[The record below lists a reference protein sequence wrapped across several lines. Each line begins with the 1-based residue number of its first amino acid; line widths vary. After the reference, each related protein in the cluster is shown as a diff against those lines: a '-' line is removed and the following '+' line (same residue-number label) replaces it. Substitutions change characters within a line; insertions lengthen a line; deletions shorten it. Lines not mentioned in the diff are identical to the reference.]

1 MISHSLGMLVL
12 AYLLGS
18 VPTGYLLVKLCLG
31 VDVREHGS
39 HGIGAINVLRVGG
52 PKLAL
57 PTLALDLG
65 KAWLVVWL
73 AVDMGLPQWHVAM
86 CALAALVGHAYSLWF
101 LLRDGRFA
109 EGKCV
114 AATLGVLIGLVH
126 TRLLPWPCAVL
137 PLGVWVLGILGPRLV
152 LGRWLPLSVA
162 TIAAVLSVP
171 FVVWSMAAG
180 EAWRVLAL
188 AMPVLVLV
196 RHKNNLRR
204 LHAGTESTAAEALRG
219 CREGPVGEPF
229 VPSDSRWTKAR
240 KPRRARGWFWSSH
253 H

>member
-1 MISHSLGMLVL
+1 MTSHSLGMLL
-12 AYLLGS
+12 FAYLIGS

-31 VDVREHGS
+31 MDVREHGS
-39 HGIGAINVLRVGG
+39 HGTGAINVLRVGG

-73 AVDMGLPQWHVAM
+73 AVATGLPQWHVAL
-86 CALAALVGHAYSLWF
+86 CALAVLVGHAYSLWF
-101 LLRDGRFA
+101 LLREGRFA

-126 TRLLPWPCAVL
+126 ARMVPWPCAVL
-137 PLGVWVLGILGPRLV
+137 PLGVWVVGIIGPRLV

-162 TIAAVLSVP
+162 TMAAVLSVP
-171 FVVWSMAAG
+171 VVVWSMTG
-180 EAWRVLAL
+180 DEAWRVLAL
-188 AMPVLVLV
+188 AMPVLVLI

-204 LHAGTESTAAEALRG
+204 LHAGTESTAAEALHG
-219 CREGPVGEPF
+219 CREGPAGERL
-229 VPSDSRWTKAR
+229 VPSD
-240 KPRRARGWFWSSH
+240 RGWPQVR
-253 H
+253 